1 MFKTILDIGT
11 EQAHR
16 RGVIFPHHL
25 EESFAS
31 VFVTLS
37 HRLSQ
42 KHLCASEMLVSKIIM
57 AGRGI
62 KASLLN
68 RILFLKG
75 LNCIAFARPPPVYK
89 KGVVVR

>member
-31 VFVTLS
+31 VFVALS

-42 KHLCASEMLVSKIIM
+42 HLCASEMLISKITM
-57 AGRGI
+57 AGRGT
-62 KASLLN
+62 KASFLN

-75 LNCIAFARPPPVYK
+75 LTCIAFTRPPPVYK